1 MSVEAVL
8 GNAGI
13 RATPVGAG
21 LSDEVCGT
29 ATIRRGGEKFA
40 KQLIA
45 RNSTLGVPSP
55 PSRFVR
61 IATHRG
67 GDVTQRSHRLIG
79 FGVLFGALVGTS
91 AGAQSDP
98 AAKPNPN
105 AANPAAKGDVKSDKV
120 AAKEE
125 KRVMPPGQRGPDGT
139 PGQRGDGLPGKAG
152 DGMPGKPGHGMKGG
166 DLPGHHDDK
175 SNQLGKPMN
184 EPRGMPAPHGRRS
197 AMRALREGIKDGSI
211 KKDELK
217 ARLQQLRE
225 SEQQRRKE
233 HQQMVKQR
241 WGKAL
246 ALEPAKQELR
256 LHAKRSAMLDR
267 ALVVAQ
273 TEAKPTDQAKL
284 AQRIE
289 MLIDKENARHER
301 TMMRLSSMGTDPS
314 GANAKTDSPTTAKS
328 NQQGAQ

>member
-1 MSVEAVL
+1 M
-8 GNAGI
+8 
-13 RATPVGAG
+13 
-21 LSDEVCGT
+21 
-29 ATIRRGGEKFA
+29 
-40 KQLIA
+40 
-45 RNSTLGVPSP
+45 
-55 PSRFVR
+55 
-61 IATHRG
+61 
-67 GDVTQRSHRLIG
+67 
-79 FGVLFGALVGTS
+79 
-91 AGAQSDP
+91 
-98 AAKPNPN
+98 
-105 AANPAAKGDVKSDKV
+105 
-120 AAKEE
+120 
-125 KRVMPPGQRGPDGT
+125 PGQRAADGL
-139 PGQRGDGLPGKAG
+139 PGKVGDGLPGKS
-152 DGMPGKPGHGMKGG
+152 GHGMKAG
-166 DLPGHHDDK
+166 DMPGHSDDK
-175 SNQLGKPMN
+175 SKDLGKPMN
-184 EPRGMPAPHGRRS
+184 EPRGMGAPHGRRS

-217 ARLQQLRE
+217 ARLEQLRE

-246 ALEPAKQELR
+246 ALSPAKEELR

-301 TMMRLSSMGTDPS
+301 TMMRLSSMGAAPS
-314 GANAKTDSPTTAKS
+314 GASAPTDSPTTTKS

>member
-1 MSVEAVL
+1 
-8 GNAGI
+8 
-13 RATPVGAG
+13 
-21 LSDEVCGT
+21 
-29 ATIRRGGEKFA
+29 
-40 KQLIA
+40 
-45 RNSTLGVPSP
+45 
-55 PSRFVR
+55 
-61 IATHRG
+61 
-67 GDVTQRSHRLIG
+67 VTQRSHRLIG
-79 FGVLFGALVGTS
+79 LGVLFGALVGTS
-91 AGAQSDP
+91 AGAEPDP

-105 AANPAAKGDVKSDKV
+105 AANPATVKAEAKSDKA

-125 KRVMPPGQRGPDGT
+125 KRSGPPGQRGTDGA
-139 PGQRGDGLPGKAG
+139 PGKAG
-152 DGMPGKPGHGMKGG
+152 DGMPGKPGHGMKAG
-166 DLPGHHDDK
+166 DMPGHSDGKSHDM
-175 SNQLGKPMN
+175 GKPMH
-184 EPRGMPAPHGRRS
+184 EPRGMAAPHTRRS

-217 ARLQQLRE
+217 ARLQALRE

-246 ALEPAKQELR
+246 ALTPAKDELR

-267 ALVVAQ
+267 ALIVAQ

-301 TMMRLSSMGTDPS
+301 TMMRLSSMGTAPS
-314 GANAKTDSPTTAKS
+314 GASAPTDSPSPAKP

>member
-1 MSVEAVL
+1 M
-8 GNAGI
+8 
-13 RATPVGAG
+13 
-21 LSDEVCGT
+21 
-29 ATIRRGGEKFA
+29 
-40 KQLIA
+40 
-45 RNSTLGVPSP
+45 
-55 PSRFVR
+55 
-61 IATHRG
+61 HRG
-67 GDVTQRSHRLIG
+67 GDVTQRTHRLIG
-79 FGVLFGALVGTS
+79 LGVLFGALVGTS
-91 AGAQSDP
+91 AGAQTDP

-105 AANPAAKGDVKSDKV
+105 AANPPTVKAEAKADKA

-125 KRVMPPGQRGPDGT
+125 KRSAPPGQRGPDGM
-139 PGQRGDGLPGKAG
+139 PGKPG
-152 DGMPGKPGHGMKGG
+152 DGMRGKPGHGMKAG
-166 DLPGHHDDK
+166 DMPGRSDGKSDD
-175 SNQLGKPMN
+175 LGKPMN
-184 EPRGMPAPHGRRS
+184 EPRGMAAPHARRS

-246 ALEPAKQELR
+246 SLAPAKEELR
-256 LHAKRSAMLDR
+256 LHAKRSALLDR

-301 TMMRLSSMGTDPS
+301 TMMRLSSMGSAPS
-314 GANAKTDSPTTAKS
+314 GASAPTDSPTTAKP

>member
-1 MSVEAVL
+1 M
-8 GNAGI
+8 
-13 RATPVGAG
+13 
-21 LSDEVCGT
+21 
-29 ATIRRGGEKFA
+29 
-40 KQLIA
+40 
-45 RNSTLGVPSP
+45 
-55 PSRFVR
+55 
-61 IATHRG
+61 
-67 GDVTQRSHRLIG
+67 TQRTHRLIG
-79 FGVLFGALVGTS
+79 LGVLFGALVGTS
-91 AGAQSDP
+91 AGAQPDP

-105 AANPAAKGDVKSDKV
+105 AANPPTVKAEAKADKAAAKD
-120 AAKEE
+120 E
-125 KRVMPPGQRGPDGT
+125 KRSAPPGQRGPDGT
-139 PGQRGDGLPGKAG
+139 PGKAG
-152 DGMPGKPGHGMKGG
+152 DGMPGKPGDGMRGKPGHGMKAG
-166 DLPGHHDDK
+166 DMPGHSDGK
-175 SNQLGKPMN
+175 SDHLGKPMH
-184 EPRGMPAPHGRRS
+184 EPRGMDAPHTRRS

-246 ALEPAKQELR
+246 ALAPAKEELR
-256 LHAKRSAMLDR
+256 LHAKRCAMLDR

-301 TMMRLSSMGTDPS
+301 TMMRLSSMGTAPS
-314 GANAKTDSPTTAKS
+314 GASAPTDSPTTAKP

>member
-1 MSVEAVL
+1 
-8 GNAGI
+8 
-13 RATPVGAG
+13 
-21 LSDEVCGT
+21 
-29 ATIRRGGEKFA
+29 
-40 KQLIA
+40 
-45 RNSTLGVPSP
+45 
-55 PSRFVR
+55 
-61 IATHRG
+61 
-67 GDVTQRSHRLIG
+67 VTQRSHRLIG
-79 FGVLFGALVGTS
+79 LGVLFGALVGTS
-91 AGAQSDP
+91 AGAQPDP

-105 AANPAAKGDVKSDKV
+105 AANPGTTKSDAKSDKA

-125 KRVMPPGQRGPDGT
+125 KRSVPPGQRGPDGT
-139 PGQRGDGLPGKAG
+139 PGPRPADGLPGKVNV
-152 DGMPGKPGHGMKGG
+152 DMPGKPGHGMKTG
-166 DLPGHHDDK
+166 DMPGHSGDKAHDP
-175 SNQLGKPMN
+175 GHRMN
-184 EPRGMPAPHGRRS
+184 GPHGMAGPHGRRS

-217 ARLQQLRE
+217 ARLAQLRE
-225 SEQQRRKE
+225 TEQQRRKE

-246 ALEPAKQELR
+246 ALGSAKEELR

-301 TMMRLSSMGTDPS
+301 TMMRLSSMGSAPS
-314 GANAKTDSPTTAKS
+314 GANAPADSPTTPKS